1 MSFINFC
8 IRRPV
13 FTIMMVSALGV
24 FGIIAYFLLGVDQYP
39 QIDYPYVVVQTK
51 LRGASPDVMELDI
64 TDPLEEEINTI
75 QGIRNLTSN
84 SSEGFSEIT
93 VEFELDRD
101 IDVAAQ
107 DVRDKVAIALERL
120 PKDVEH
126 PIVDKLDPAANPIIW
141 IAVQGNKPL
150 KEISDYAHY
159 DLKPKFQVLPGVGL
173 IVEGAFRRKAMR
185 IWLDTDKLK
194 AHQLTVTDV
203 MDALRRKHSE
213 IPGGKIER
221 DAVELYIRTLGE
233 LKTAEDFN
241 NLIIAYRS
249 GAPITLKDVGF
260 AEFGMEDREMVGRYR
275 YQPGAIEPAVGL
287 GIKKQS
293 GANTVSVSKEVRKV
307 FNQVK
312 HHLPEGIS
320 IDIAVDRGDF
330 IVASINDVQYALI
343 FAIFITGLVVLFFLR
358 NPLSTFIILLSLPTS
373 FLTAFAFM
381 YFLGFTLNNMTLLA
395 LSLAVGVVIDD
406 AIVVLESIFRHREKG
421 LEPFEAASRGAS
433 LVVFAVI
440 STTVVMA
447 AMFTPVAFMGGITGR
462 FLYEF
467 GLTVS
472 VAVFASTFVALTL
485 TPMLCARWLRVGGRH
500 NPVFLFFERMFLILE
515 AIYVKVLSWSLNWR
529 FVICIIAAVSLTG
542 GIFLAGLVG
551 KELVPSSDTAQ
562 FMVSVK
568 TPVGSSLDYTDD
580 MMKKIGY
587 ILDETPEVK
596 SFFSAGGFGGGN
608 KGIFFVHLVPK
619 GDRKRSQGEIISKLR
634 RQFAQV
640 PGVFAFP
647 LEFERAFGARR
658 GAPLEFTV
666 SGPELSELEKLDAE
680 FTKRLEKIPGIVDV
694 DSDLELGR
702 PMVYVE
708 IDRKKAADLGV
719 GVTDIGDAV
728 RAMMGGVEVIEAK
741 YKHAG
746 KRYDTIVRLAEPFR
760 DLPQYIDELHLRNMA
775 GQIIGLK
782 DVVSVREATG
792 LNVINRRNRQR
803 SFTISANLIEGQKT
817 LGGVVTDVNDIAKEI
832 MSEQYTLAFSG
843 KAETF
848 KESLWSLVFVLVLS
862 MIITYMVL
870 ASLFDSFVHPLTVML
885 ALPLSFVG
893 GFGLL
898 LVTKNTMNAFS
909 AIGLIL
915 LLGLVSKNSILLVD
929 YTNVLRREGK
939 EIRAAIL
946 QAGETRLRPI
956 LMTAFST
963 MFAMLPIAIGFGYG
977 AEARAGMGIVAA
989 GGMFSSMCLTLLVVP
1004 VFYSLLDELVQLTRH
1019 PKRKKHKTPKKSKQI
1034 SPVMSTAKE

>member
-1 MSFINFC
+1 MFLPDLC
-8 IRRPV
+8 IRRPIL
-13 FTIMMVSALGV
+13 TIMVVSAMGV
-24 FGIIAYFLLGVDQYP
+24 FGLVAYFLLGVDEYP
-39 QIDYPYVVVQTK
+39 KIDYPYVVVQTK
-51 LRGASPDVMELDI
+51 LRGASPEVMELDV
-64 TDPLEEEINTI
+64 TDPLEEEINAI

-93 VEFELDRD
+93 VEFELGRD

-107 DVRDKVAIALERL
+107 DVRDKVALAMERL
-120 PKDVEH
+120 PRDVEH

-173 IVEGAFRRKAMR
+173 ILEGAFRNKAMR

-203 MDALRRKHSE
+203 IDALRKKHSE

-221 DAVELYIRTLGE
+221 ESVELYIRTMGE
-233 LKTAEDFN
+233 LKTAEDFD
-241 NLIIAYRS
+241 NLIVAYRS

-275 YQPGAIEPAVGL
+275 PAPGIIEPAVGL
-287 GIKKQS
+287 GVKKQS

-307 FNQVK
+307 FNEVQK
-312 HHLPEGIS
+312 HLPEGIT

-330 IVASINDVQYALI
+330 IVASIGDVQYAIIL
-343 FAIFITGLVVLFFLR
+343 AIFITGLVVLFFLR
-358 NPLSTFIILLSLPTS
+358 NFLSTFIIFLSIPTS
-373 FLTAFAFM
+373 FLVTFTLM

-421 LEPFEAASRGAS
+421 LEPFEAASKGAD

-447 AMFTPVAFMGGITGR
+447 AMFVPVAFMSGIVGR

-485 TPMLCARWLRVGGRH
+485 TPMLCSRWLKVGGRH
-500 NPVFLFFERMFLILE
+500 NPVFLFFERMFLALE
-515 AIYVKVLSWSLNWR
+515 AVYVKVLSWSLNWR
-529 FVICIIAAVSLTG
+529 FVVCIIAAASLTG

-551 KELVPSSDTAQ
+551 RELVPSSDTAQ

-568 TPVGSSLDYTDD
+568 TPVGSSLDYTDS
-580 MMKKIGY
+580 MMKKIEN
-587 ILDETPEVK
+587 ILDETPEVR

-608 KGIFFVHLVPK
+608 KGIFFVHLTPK
-619 GDRKRSQGEIISKLR
+619 SERRRSQGEVIAELR
-634 RQFAQV
+634 RQFAQT

-647 LEFERAFGARR
+647 LEFEQGFGARR
-658 GAPLEFTV
+658 GAPLEFAV
-666 SGPELSELEKLDAE
+666 SGPELSELERLEAE
-680 FTKRLEKIPGIVDV
+680 FTKRLQKIPGIVDI
-694 DSDLELGR
+694 DSNLELGR

-719 GVTDIGDAV
+719 SVTDIGNTV
-728 RAMMGGVEVIEAK
+728 RAMMGGVEVIDAK
-741 YKHAG
+741 YKHKG

-760 DLPQYIDELHLRNMA
+760 DLPQYIDELHLRNME
-775 GQIIGLK
+775 GKIIGLK
-782 DVVSVREATG
+782 DVMSVREATG
-792 LNVINRRNRQR
+792 FNVINRRDRQR
-803 SFTISANLIEGQKT
+803 SFTISANLIEGQRT
-817 LGGVVTDVNDIAKEI
+817 LGEAVNDVNDIAKEI
-832 MSEQYTLAFSG
+832 LPEQYTLAFSG
-843 KAETF
+843 RAETF
-848 KESLWSLVFVLVLS
+848 KESVHSLIFVLVLS
-862 MIITYMVL
+862 MVITYMVL
-870 ASLFDSFVHPLTVML
+870 ASLFDSFIYPLTVML

-898 LVTKNTMNAFS
+898 LATHNTINAFS
-909 AIGLIL
+909 VIGLIL

-939 EIRAAIL
+939 EVKTAIL
-946 QAGETRLRPI
+946 QAGEVRLRPI

-963 MFAMLPIAIGFGYG
+963 MFAMLPIAIGLGYG

-989 GGMFSSMCLTLLVVP
+989 GGMLSSTCLTLIVVP
-1004 VFYSLLDELVQLTRH
+1004 VFYSLLDELVQLTRRRRRGK
-1019 PKRKKHKTPKKSKQI
+1019 PRKPKKSRQTSI
-1034 SPVMSTAKE
+1034 AASTVKE